1 MMKQWAK
8 IAQVHEN
15 LNEKG
20 EWLATPSKLDEPL
33 LQIQE
38 EVVSVGLGGTIVMSQ
53 TLHEREKLAEDR
65 CMRPLVWLLKA
76 D

>member
-1 MMKQWAK
+1 MKK
-8 IAQVHEN
+8 VD
-15 LNEKG
+15 
-20 EWLATPSKLDEPL
+20 WLATPPNLDEPL

-53 TLHEREKLAEDR
+53 TLHEREKIAEIR